1 MSFPDLGLYCSFI
14 LPLLFCVLLLVLK
27 WQVMIFM
34 YFAGMSSGG
43 LSLPIGVAF
52 FLSFFLCVCV
62 CAIYFYG
69 IFPLSF
75 CCSFSYEMT
84 VLAFRGKPEFHGS
97 RALSS
102 VIFVKCR
109 NVRPLAFQNLLTL
122 FLSLTCIWLSLLWFC
137 LNSVPS
143 SFVLV
148 WCLVLKGGVGGG
160 GSREGVG

>member
-1 MSFPDLGLYCSFI
+1 
-14 LPLLFCVLLLVLK
+14 
-27 WQVMIFM
+27 
-34 YFAGMSSGG
+34 
-43 LSLPIGVAF
+43 
-52 FLSFFLCVCV
+52 
-62 CAIYFYG
+62 
-69 IFPLSF
+69 
-75 CCSFSYEMT
+75 MT

-102 VIFVKCR
+102 VIFVKCQ

-148 WCLVLKGGVGGG
+148 WRLVLKGGVGGG